1 MATVFP
7 KRAVAGTFVKQ
18 KRPEKIDIQSFNF
31 LSILG
36 TADGNTISLNSEI
49 PVCRTG
55 FSCTKTERNPLWIF
69 DDFHRNFRLQLE
81 ILAGNIL
88 GSGIP

>member
-7 KRAVAGTFVKQ
+7 KRAVAGTLVKQ

-36 TADGNTISLNSEI
+36 TFDGTNTISLNSEI
-49 PVCRTG
+49 PTMSNRFQL
-55 FSCTKTERNPLWIF
+55 FSKADLR
-69 DDFHRNFRLQLE
+69 
-81 ILAGNIL
+81 
-88 GSGIP
+88 